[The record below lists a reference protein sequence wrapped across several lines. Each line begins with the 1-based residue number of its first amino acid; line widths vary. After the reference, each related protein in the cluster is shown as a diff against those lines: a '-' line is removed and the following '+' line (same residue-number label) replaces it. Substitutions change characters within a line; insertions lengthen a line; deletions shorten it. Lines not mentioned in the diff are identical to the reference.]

1 MRMLGIGLYEPP
13 ARLLAWFYAITN
25 NYILA
30 ISMMALLVM
39 VITAPLVLKSTKGML
54 EMQKLQPHMR
64 RLQAEHRGD
73 RQKLNEEMMLLYK
86 EHKVNPLASCLP
98 LVLQFPVFIIMFRI
112 LHGLT
117 HKVSGEVGFQPLYI
131 PQSSQLYQSLHGKET
146 MMSWGLDLAARPY
159 QVLQR
164 SFTEGLVYALL
175 VIALGG
181 LYFVQ
186 QRMVAARAT
195 VAPTMSP
202 TQQKLMQYLPVV
214 FAAFL
219 FFYLTGLVI
228 YYMAQAI
235 FRIGL
240 QYYITRKFYHGDESL
255 GRQAIAAGNEARE
268 LAKKD
273 GGSGGGGLFANAKRE
288 LNGAK
293 GQPAKG
299 QSDAKA
305 GGRAASAKGAA
316 TVPAPAVSSK
326 RVTQPKGKPTAARPP
341 SSGRAARPG
350 DAGAT
355 NKKKP

>member
-1 MRMLGIGLYEPP
+1 MLGIGLYEP
-13 ARLLAWFYAITN
+13 AGWLLAQFYRFVP

-30 ISMMALLVM
+30 ISGMALLVM
-39 VITAPLVLKSTKGML
+39 IITAPLVLKSTKGML

-73 RQKLNEEMMLLYK
+73 RQKLNEEMMKLYQ

-98 LVLQFPVFIIMFRI
+98 LVLQFPVFIIMFRV
-112 LHGLT
+112 LHGLST
-117 HKVSGEVGFQPLYI
+117 VGPDGNFAPKFI
-131 PQSSQLYQSLHGKET
+131 PKNSRMYLDLSSTDK
-146 MMSWGLDLAARPY
+146 MMSWGLDLAQRPLHMV
-159 QVLQR
+159 QQG
-164 SFTEGLVYALL
+164 FWPGIVYALL
-175 VIALGG
+175 VVVLGG

-195 VAPTMSP
+195 VAPTMSA

-214 FAAFL
+214 FAVFL

-240 QYYITRKFYHGDESL
+240 QYYITRKFYHGEESL
-255 GRQAIAAGNEARE
+255 GRQAIAAGHEARE

-273 GGSGGGGLFANAKRE
+273 GGGGGLFANAKRE
-288 LNGAK
+288 AQAARGQQPAAK
-293 GQPAKG
+293 GQKG
-299 QSDAKA
+299 SAAAKA
-305 GGRAASAKGAA
+305 VDA
-316 TVPAPAVSSK
+316 PAPVNSK
-326 RVTQPKGKPTAARPP
+326 RVTQPKNRPTNTRPP

-350 DAGAT
+350 GSGSS
-355 NKKKP
+355 KKKS